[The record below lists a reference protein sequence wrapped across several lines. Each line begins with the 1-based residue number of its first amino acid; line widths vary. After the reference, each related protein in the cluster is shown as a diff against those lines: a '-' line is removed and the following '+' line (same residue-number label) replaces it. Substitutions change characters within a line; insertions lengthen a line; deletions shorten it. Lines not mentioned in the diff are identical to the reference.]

1 MHAEARDAFE
11 HIFDS
16 AGARAFG
23 NEYSESAASPAL
35 SHAFAERTPAC
46 PLTPLYHTQGEH
58 P

>member
-1 MHAEARDAFE
+1 MHAEARDAYE

-23 NEYSESAASPAL
+23 NAYAESAAAPAL
-35 SHAFAERTPAC
+35 SQAFAARTPAC
-46 PLTPLYHTQGEH
+46 PLAPPYPTPGEH